1 MAVRASVACFPVDSE
16 ALETCGIPWGI
27 AVTPF
32 SAVDERG
39 NLPARGSEGHL
50 LPRCDNCWAYFNTY
64 CELDQWTWSC
74 AICGSLNGLTSHAVS
89 RYSQPESCPDLSS
102 SFVDLEI
109 PGDGS
114 EEGMTQARPVYVA
127 AVDLCSSEEFLE
139 LVKSALLAALEA
151 LAPGSLFGL
160 VTFSHKIG
168 LYDVQGPIPVVKNVF
183 ILPESDGQLPVSL
196 EDVMPL
202 LAFLAPVES
211 CKDQIATALDTLKPT
226 TSWERSTPTVQGWD
240 GMLLGG
246 RGFGS
251 AMEALVSYLSSDY
264 GNTFA
269 LARVFTFLSGP
280 PDYGAGQL
288 DTSRYGE
295 QYASKGEDA
304 DLALLPEQT
313 PFYKDLAV
321 VAVQAGVSVDIFAV
335 TNEYTDLASLKF
347 LSINSGGSLFLY
359 ANTDDSTL
367 PQDIYRMLS
376 RPYAF
381 GCLLRLRT
389 SSEFKTGNSYG
400 HFFPDP
406 QYENVQHIICC
417 NSFATYTYDFEFAN
431 NDVFSSRHRDPLV
444 IQIAFQYSIVVPNEM
459 QNDAGLV
466 SAARYSLKRRL
477 RVRTLQFTTARS
489 INDLY
494 DSVDPEVVLS
504 ILVHKVIL
512 ASLEQGVREGR
523 LLIHDW
529 LVILL
534 SQYHDVY
541 KLVQYENGR
550 STSNIDVA
558 FTQCPQLQSLP
569 RLVFA
574 LLRSPLLRFHEE
586 GVHPDYRIYLQCL
599 FSSLGPSSLQC
610 AIYPVLTSYATPDKQ
625 AYPRHS
631 LSRSALVKSGSP
643 IFFLDAFT
651 NLIVYYSSTADSSL
665 PFPPP
670 HDCLLRTTIN
680 RLKQERSITP
690 KLMFIRG
697 GHDDATAF
705 ENYLMEDKDVD
716 GTGIP
721 SVTGFVT
728 FLEEI
733 ASDVSENIK

>member
-1 MAVRASVACFPVDSE
+1 MLRQWICVLLKSSWNSSKVLFWQLLKVR
-16 ALETCGIPWGI
+16 
-27 AVTPF
+27 
-32 SAVDERG
+32 
-39 NLPARGSEGHL
+39 
-50 LPRCDNCWAYFNTY
+50 
-64 CELDQWTWSC
+64 
-74 AICGSLNGLTSHAVS
+74 
-89 RYSQPESCPDLSS
+89 
-102 SFVDLEI
+102 DLE
-109 PGDGS
+109 S
-114 EEGMTQARPVYVA
+114 
-127 AVDLCSSEEFLE
+127 
-139 LVKSALLAALEA
+139 A

-269 LARVFTFLSGP
+269 LARVFAFLSGP

-417 NSFATYTYDFEFAN
+417 DSFATYTYDFEFAN

>member
-109 PGDGS
+109 LGDGS

-269 LARVFTFLSGP
+269 LARVFAFLSGP

-417 NSFATYTYDFEFAN
+417 DSFATYTYDFEFAN
-431 NDVFSSRHRDPLV
+431 NDVFSRHRDPLV

-599 FSSLGPSSLQC
+599 FSSLEPSSLQC